1 MTTTPLQLTKELHA
15 YLVAHGS
22 TPDELV
28 ADLIAETKATLPR
41 STMQIAPEQARFLTI
56 LTKITGVRYAVEI
69 GTFTGLSSIAISRG
83 MAPDG
88 RMVCCDISEEY
99 TAIARKYWAR
109 AGLTDRIE

>member
-1 MTTTPLQLTKELHA
+1 MTRTPLQLTEDLHA

-22 TPDELV
+22 APDELV
-28 ADLIAETKATLPR
+28 SDLIAETRAGWPQ

-56 LTKITGVRYAVEI
+56 LTKITGVRYAVEV

-88 RMVCCDISEEY
+88 RMVCCDVSEEY
-99 TAIARKYWAR
+99 TAVARKYWAR
-109 AGLTDRIE
+109 AGV